1 LITPAVAVGASY
13 LKEDVHVSDLDT
25 QTIGLNAKFR
35 F

>member
-1 LITPAVAVGASY
+1 PAVAVGASY
-13 LKEDVHVSDLDT
+13 MKADVKNASNDT